1 MVGGFLII
9 LGVALGFMDYL
20 NSAEIPPL
28 ILAWIQAHIHS
39 PIVFLLALNLLL
51 VFVGAISDIY
61 SAILVVV
68 PLIVP
73 IANYYSIDPIH
84 LGVIFLMNGST
95 TQTDLQNARNEGAA
109 QQAMTNA
116 ASDAQVAASQAT
128 QAAQDAAHSTA
139 QATETAAQAAADR
152 TTQAAR
158 TASEASQDAA
168 ATEPTTPP
176 Q

>member
-1 MVGGFLII
+1 MTNDGDYVERTIEEPVTVRREEVRITRDSSNAGWWIAAV
-9 LGVALGFMDYL
+9 VAVI
-20 NSAEIPPL
+20 A
-28 ILAWIQAHIHS
+28 
-39 PIVFLLALNLLL
+39 IV
-51 VFVGAISDIY
+51 
-61 SAILVVV
+61 
-68 PLIVP
+68 
-73 IANYYSIDPIH
+73 
-84 LGVIFLMNGST
+84 GVIFMMNNGA
-95 TQTDLQNARNEGAA
+95 TQSDLQNARTEGAA
-109 QQAMTNA
+109 QQALSTA
-116 ASDAQVAASQAT
+116 ATDAQAAASQAT